1 MLNAGD
7 ITNNSTTVG
16 LSAGQNARFN
26 NPWTFLASG
35 TTGERPPVSPA
46 IYFRLRFNTS
56 LDVYEY
62 YDPDSSIWAEL
73 SGSGTGNIN
82 PGSQNDLAFYAEAG
96 QSISPVDG
104 AINSI
109 LITDG
114 TGFPSF
120 SASLPEFL
128 TINHATITNSSA
140 QLIEGSV
147 NATPLEDND
156 LVNKLYVDSL
166 FSSGVESIT
175 GTANQVIASS
185 STGNVTLSLPQNIAT
200 GSTPQFSSLKL
211 SGGFISDTGN
221 LPITK
226 FSAVASSVNYVDIVN
241 SIAASPPVIQLDGA
255 DTNISLKIAPKGDAG
270 VTIQS
275 SAITNP
281 ALQIYNGTS
290 HQHLTNFLFSN
301 TANTVSTTFQDSTGT
316 VAYLTDITNNGTV
329 NNGSINQ
336 MGWYASTGNDISGL
350 STANNG
356 VLVTSGAG
364 VPSISTTL
372 PSGLTIP
379 GYQATIT
386 PSALTTSND
395 TNISITASGTPLSSL
410 LASVLLT
417 MGWSGLL
424 SPARGG
430 TGISALGT
438 GIATA
443 LGINVGTSGSP
454 VINGGALGT
463 PSSGT
468 LTSCTGLPLTTGVTG
483 NLPVTNLN
491 SGTGASS
498 TTFFR
503 GDGTWAVPTS
513 ATSFSS
519 VTLRT
524 FTSTIAYSPTFNTK
538 YCIFFVTGGGGGGGG
553 AQSGT
558 GVQCAAAGGGG
569 AGSTS
574 IIAGPVATFTG
585 QTMIVGPVG
594 AAGTAGNF
602 PGGTGGASSIGS
614 LVSAPGGLGS
624 IGGVS
629 TAFALGISIGAAGGA
644 AGTGGTIN
652 IGGGSGNYGVSNGV
666 NTIAMSG
673 QGGASFWGGGGLSAS
688 FNAGNSGVA
697 YGSGGSGGSGS
708 AGVGTK
714 AGGAGQTGVIF
725 CIEFQ

>member
-120 SASLPEFL
+120 STSLPEFL